1 MGFWAM
7 VWRCFWGE
15 SCNAATALFVSRCG
29 ENDDSLLGCVWRF
42 GGVPKSNEWM
52 GGEMEKRGEL
62 EREKRGEG
70 GIWKRGRRELNKM
83 RMCERKEGKGEKEK

>member
-1 MGFWAM
+1 
-7 VWRCFWGE
+7 
-15 SCNAATALFVSRCG
+15 
-29 ENDDSLLGCVWRF
+29 
-42 GGVPKSNEWM
+42 
-52 GGEMEKRGEL
+52 MEKRGEL